1 MANYALRL
9 PDSLLEHA
17 RQVAEQEQVSMNQL
31 FTAAIAEKLSAFRT
45 AAFFRER
52 AQRMSEQEAL
62 DGFEA
67 WLAASPDAPPMPGD
81 ELPEGWKD

>member
-1 MANYALRL
+1 MAYAR
-9 PDSLLEHA
+9 EGA
-17 RQVAEQEQVSMNQL
+17 KEEEMSMNQL

-52 AQRMSEQEAL
+52 ALRMSEQEAL

-81 ELPEGWKD
+81 ELPEGLKG

>member
-17 RQVAEQEQVSMNQL
+17 REVAEQEKVSMNQL
-31 FTAAIAEKLSAFRT
+31 FATAIAEKLSAFKT
-45 AAFFRER
+45 EAFFRER
-52 AQRMSEQEAL
+52 ANRMSEAEAL
-62 DGFEA
+62 AGFDA

-81 ELPEGWKD
+81 ELPDGVKS

>member
-1 MANYALRL
+1 MTRYALRL
-9 PDSLLEHA
+9 PESLMAYA
-17 RQVAEQEQVSMNQL
+17 REVAKEEGVSMNQL
-31 FTAAIAEKLSAFRT
+31 FTAAIAEKLSAFKT

-67 WLAASPDAPPMPGD
+67 WLAASPNVPPMPGD

>member
-1 MANYALRL
+1 MAYAR
-9 PDSLLEHA
+9 EGA
-17 RQVAEQEQVSMNQL
+17 KEEEMSMNQL

-52 AQRMSEQEAL
+52 ALRMSEQEAL

-67 WLAASPDAPPMPGD
+67 WLAASPDVPPMPGD
-81 ELPEGWKD
+81 ELPEGLKD